1 MIVRSMLTALVLSL
15 LCSSATAQTLGSAV
29 LSILLE
35 DVAKPGSAFSR
46 DMMTRISAATGLEG
60 DSLQSGLQGLLD
72 ELDGH
77 RKSKDADWQVL
88 TDLGSPDVKRKK
100 MDRVLREFIG
110 WGHKAATGKGNY
122 GLALVIER
130 SAEKAKIPRD
140 RAR

>member
-1 MIVRSMLTALVLSL
+1 MLTALVLSL

-60 DSLQSGLQGLLD
+60 LLD

-88 TDLGSPDVKRKK
+88 TDLGSPDVKPKK

>member
-110 WGHKAATGKGNY
+110 
-122 GLALVIER
+122 
-130 SAEKAKIPRD
+130 
-140 RAR
+140 